1 MLSGY
6 ALETE
11 AVERGARALVQ
22 KPFDGQVL
30 LQAVADALVAQPVS

>member
-11 AVERGARALVQ
+11 AVERGARGLVR
-22 KPFDGQVL
+22 KPFDALVL
-30 LQAVADALVAQPVS
+30 RQAVTDALAQPVA